1 MTEAASV
8 YGEALYALA
17 KDENKSELMLKQLKA
32 LDESFAQEP
41 EFLRL
46 LSAPNLSKI
55 ERKGILDTCFK
66 NKVDAYLLN
75 FLKILMEKGY
85 IRQFSNCVQVF
96 RERYNED
103 HGIMPVSAVT
113 AIPMSDGQKE
123 KLVAILR
130 GVPMDRI
137 DGVVSALV
145 RGGVKVLEFTFD
157 HAEPDCV
164 KANAEKIRRTVEK
177 FGDRVLVGCG
187 TTLTVEEVEAAH
199 NAGACLMISPNV
211 DEAVIRRARELDM
224 VAMPGALT
232 PTEIVA
238 AYNMGADI
246 VKLFPAGELGLG
258 YIKAVRGPL
267 KHIPMSAVGGV
278 KPENVSEYLDA
289 GVCGFGVGGP
299 LVLAKA
305 VKSGDDAA
313 IEERARAFTDA
324 IKAWEAAK

>member
-1 MTEAASV
+1 MTHEQV
-8 YGEALYALA
+8 LA
-17 KDENKSELMLKQLKA
+17 RI
-32 LDESFAQEP
+32 QE
-41 EFLRL
+41 
-46 LSAPNLSKI
+46 
-55 ERKGILDTCFK
+55 
-66 NKVDAYLLN
+66 
-75 FLKILMEKGY
+75 
-85 IRQFSNCVQVF
+85 
-96 RERYNED
+96 
-103 HGIMPVSAVT
+103 
-113 AIPMSDGQKE
+113 E

-164 KANAEKIRRTVEK
+164 KTNAEKIRRTVEK
-177 FGDRVLVGCG
+177 FGDQVLVGCG

-211 DEAVIRRARELDM
+211 DEAVIRRAKELGM
-224 VAMPGALT
+224 VTMPGALT

>member
-1 MTEAASV
+1 MTHEQV
-8 YGEALYALA
+8 LA
-17 KDENKSELMLKQLKA
+17 RI
-32 LDESFAQEP
+32 QE
-41 EFLRL
+41 
-46 LSAPNLSKI
+46 
-55 ERKGILDTCFK
+55 
-66 NKVDAYLLN
+66 
-75 FLKILMEKGY
+75 
-85 IRQFSNCVQVF
+85 
-96 RERYNED
+96 
-103 HGIMPVSAVT
+103 
-113 AIPMSDGQKE
+113 E

-137 DGVVSALV
+137 DGVVGALV

-164 KANAEKIRRTVEK
+164 NMNAEKIRRTVEK
-177 FGDRVLVGCG
+177 FGDQVLVGCG

-211 DEAVIRRARELDM
+211 DEAVIRRARELGM

>member
-1 MTEAASV
+1 MTHEQV
-8 YGEALYALA
+8 LA
-17 KDENKSELMLKQLKA
+17 RI
-32 LDESFAQEP
+32 QE
-41 EFLRL
+41 
-46 LSAPNLSKI
+46 
-55 ERKGILDTCFK
+55 
-66 NKVDAYLLN
+66 
-75 FLKILMEKGY
+75 
-85 IRQFSNCVQVF
+85 
-96 RERYNED
+96 
-103 HGIMPVSAVT
+103 
-113 AIPMSDGQKE
+113 E

-137 DGVVSALV
+137 DGVVGALV

-177 FGDRVLVGCG
+177 FGDQVLVGCG
-187 TTLTVEEVEAAH
+187 TTLTVEEVEAAY

-211 DEAVIRRARELDM
+211 DEAVIRRAKELNM

-258 YIKAVRGPL
+258 YLKAVRGPL

-278 KPENVSEYLDA
+278 KPENVGEYLDA

-305 VKSGDDAA
+305 VMSGDDAA
-313 IEERARAFTDA
+313 IEERAKAFTDA
-324 IKAWEAAK
+324 IKAWGAAK

>member
-1 MTEAASV
+1 MTHEQV
-8 YGEALYALA
+8 LA
-17 KDENKSELMLKQLKA
+17 RI
-32 LDESFAQEP
+32 QE
-41 EFLRL
+41 
-46 LSAPNLSKI
+46 
-55 ERKGILDTCFK
+55 
-66 NKVDAYLLN
+66 
-75 FLKILMEKGY
+75 
-85 IRQFSNCVQVF
+85 
-96 RERYNED
+96 
-103 HGIMPVSAVT
+103 
-113 AIPMSDGQKE
+113 E

-164 KANAEKIRRTVEK
+164 KANSEKIRRTVEK
-177 FGDRVLVGCG
+177 FGDQVLVGCG
-187 TTLTVEEVEAAH
+187 TTLTVEEVEAAY

-211 DEAVIRRARELDM
+211 DEAVIRRAKELGM

-278 KPENVSEYLDA
+278 KPENVGEYLDA

-313 IEERARAFTDA
+313 IEERAKAFTDA
-324 IKAWEAAK
+324 IKAWGAAK